1 MYATR
6 LNDKDKNSQFDM
18 LIFFF
23 AEFEKIMIFND
34 NKISKCTKIK
44 NKKLDF
50 FLNTVALFFYFHPSV
65 YCINDIFNP
74 NTKRKVNSTYSKLK
88 SEGFVLTYKTILK

>member
-44 NKKLDF
+44 NEKLDF

-74 NTKRKVNSTYSKLK
+74 NTKRKVKFYIFKI
-88 SEGFVLTYKTILK
+88 EI

>member
-1 MYATR
+1 MT
-6 LNDKDKNSQFDM
+6 
-18 LIFFF
+18 
-23 AEFEKIMIFND
+23 
-34 NKISKCTKIK
+34 TKYLSARKEK
-44 NKKLDF
+44 NKMLDF

-88 SEGFVLTYKTILK
+88 SEGFVLRYLQNHL